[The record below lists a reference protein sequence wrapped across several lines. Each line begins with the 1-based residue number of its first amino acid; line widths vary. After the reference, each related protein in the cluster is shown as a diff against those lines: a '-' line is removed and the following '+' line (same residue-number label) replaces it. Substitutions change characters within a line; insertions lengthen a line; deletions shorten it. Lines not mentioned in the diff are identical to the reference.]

1 MSPAHRK
8 IAVVVGAAVL
18 AAGAG
23 IGVAAGGDSAAS
35 GAQPATSQP
44 GFRGGDGP
52 GGGGPGGGGPGGGFG
67 ARGGV
72 DLSAAAE
79 ELGVSED
86 RLEQALDAARED
98 AAAAGTRPDPS
109 AITEAL
115 AADLGVSV
123 DKVEAAL
130 DSLMPRGGHDRGA
143 PPDGTTPPDTSP
155 S

>member
-8 IAVVVGAAVL
+8 IAVFVGAAAL

-35 GAQPATSQP
+35 GAQPSSSQP
-44 GFRGGDGP
+44 GFRGGP
-52 GGGGPGGGGPGGGFG
+52 GGGGPDGGGPDGGGFG

-86 RLEQALDAARED
+86 RLSQALDAARQD

-109 AITEAL
+109 AITKAL

-130 DSLMPRGGHDRGA
+130 DALMPGRGHGREA
-143 PPDGTTPPDTSP
+143 PPDGTTPPDTTP